1 MPLDVV
7 LPSLPQ
13 TAALGCAAL
22 RCAALCCAVLCCAV
36 LCCAGLSRLCYA
48 LLSMLHCPCCAVPCR
63 AVPCCAVLCCAVLY
77 ASLLSPSPSGCT
89 ALWLYQ
95 VQIGRQGQH
104 SLRQGRETL
113 AQFSEWMLNRGF
125 LFPRSALPAAKS
137 YAAGQLRLTW
147 LDAGPASS
155 IQTFLQAC
163 GDPFADVVCLLMLLE
178 PSSNNSSEELLHV

>member
-1 MPLDVV
+1 MLCC
-7 LPSLPQ
+7 LLCHRL
-13 TAALGCAAL
+13 LGWAVL
-22 RCAALCCAVLCCAV
+22 RCAVLRCAVLCCAV
-36 LCCAGLSRLCYA
+36 PGCLGCAMLC
-48 LLSMLHCPCCAVPCR
+48 CPCCTVHVVLCR
-63 AVPCCAVLCCAVLY
+63 AVLCRAVLCCAVLY

-155 IQTFLQAC
+155 IQTFLQSC